1 MTRFRIGN
9 DLQLKVAAMLGAGA
23 LAVSQSDRDLADP
36 KLWALAMAAGAAALV
51 TLLRPPGSPST
62 SQVSLPPAAPK
73 TPPALRRR
81 GRVTTPP
88 PTPLTEPVVSTP
100 APPKRAAG
108 QIPEVIGRG

>member
-1 MTRFRIGN
+1 MAKQDYTVIALVFAGGFCGI
-9 DLQLKVAAMLGAGA
+9 VAGA
-23 LAVSQSDRDLADP
+23 DP
-36 KLWALAMAAGAAALV
+36 TIVPPIVKLGCGATAAGIGGVLALM
-51 TLLRPPGSPST
+51 RPPSMPIAGNRP
-62 SQVSLPPAAPK
+62 LPPAAPK